1 MKGCKKKV
9 SKGGDM
15 MRKEWKEQKQLLK
28 LGAGACCVSIGY
40 VLWVPFMIADRLGG
54 AKAPFEVRLTGV
66 FLLALGAVLLLWG
79 FRVEDWKEWL
89 KLFLFF
95 GLLQLVLSAA
105 SGLFALLVLSLSG
118 ENGRAAKEAAD
129 LFSMI
134 LALFHHAWTLCL
146 IGRLIK
152 KGRFALWFPGRL
164 FLKFLGICSLAALC
178 QLLLGRLPKST
189 AGILSQGVLGGGL
202 LFTILCLMVKLTEQ
216 QLSGEQSQE

>member
-1 MKGCKKKV
+1 VKG
-9 SKGGDM
+9 SD
-15 MRKEWKEQKQLLK
+15 Q
-28 LGAGACCVSIGY
+28 
-40 VLWVPFMIADRLGG
+40 
-54 AKAPFEVRLTGV
+54 
-66 FLLALGAVLLLWG
+66 LALVTLW
-79 FRVEDWKEWL
+79 
-89 KLFLFF
+89 
-95 GLLQLVLSAA
+95 
-105 SGLFALLVLSLSG
+105 
-118 ENGRAAKEAAD
+118 
-129 LFSMI
+129 
-134 LALFHHAWTLCL
+134 LFHHAWTLCL